1 MSHILLSLRRC
12 VAIGA
17 FLLSSAAL
25 SAQSVTLS
33 SNTVG
38 SADNST
44 PFFGAKSDVVEI
56 PAGKRLTFKFT
67 NNNGG
72 ATENYYNWL
81 LAVVNTQ
88 AHDIV
93 ENSDYKEYFVLR
105 PDNWGW
111 GGISD
116 YPYDKGHLAL
126 SGYDWATFPAHMD
139 GASVEIAVKRFA
151 GSSVVMVEAK
161 MTKGNVT
168 IRETYYQSCPS
179 SDTLYAYLSVERAH
193 LSSLTAEIADC
204 AYSSGYDSF
213 ELLLN
218 PDVKY
223 WFAAG
228 AEAMLPINSAV
239 SCYGITEDGSQD
251 VLPVDAGFVLSD
263 GKIVLY
269 NGYNC
274 TSLVGKVDVAE
285 TGCAVVGNTDLTT
298 AFNSASSDYVQ
309 VRSGETKTVSF
320 QLRSDNA
327 ANWHCPVVI
336 LRTADKA
343 EYATLRADNFGY
355 RELLEN
361 NIANE
366 GAELQSDWDWPFFR
380 SSLDGSVYTVSVSN
394 YADTVSVLMDVVDG
408 RGQTH
413 HQYFRHIGKSR
424 TVNAGP
430 DDLYFGLTTEGA
442 YLLLKP
448 SETTGLRPASA
459 ESLEVV
465 VDGRSIDVVGAD
477 SFEVYD
483 LKGRRVAPRGLA
495 AGVYV
500 VRAGGAARR
509 VLVR

>member
-1 MSHILLSLRRC
+1 MLFSVVLC
-12 VAIGA
+12 
-17 FLLSSAAL
+17 
-25 SAQSVTLS
+25 AQTSVTLS
-33 SNTVG
+33 STTVG
-38 SADNST
+38 AADNST

-56 PAGKRLTFKFT
+56 PDGKQLTFKFT

-72 ATENYYNWL
+72 ATTNYYNWL

-88 AHDIV
+88 AHDLA
-93 ENSDYKEYFVLR
+93 ENSGYKEYFVLR

-111 GGISD
+111 GGIND
-116 YPYDKGHLAL
+116 YPYDKLHLAL

-139 GASVEIAVKRFA
+139 GASVEIAVKRFG
-151 GSSVVMVEAK
+151 GSGVVIVEAK
-161 MTKGNVT
+161 MTKGDAT
-168 IRETYYQSCPS
+168 IYETYYQSCPS
-179 SDTLYAYLSVERAH
+179 SEPLYAYLSVERAH
-193 LSSLTAEIADC
+193 LSNLTALIADC
-204 AYSSGYDSF
+204 AYSPYVGTR
-213 ELLLN
+213 LLVN

-228 AEAMLPINSAV
+228 AETMPPIYSAA
-239 SCYGITEDGSQD
+239 SFYGITEDGSPE
-251 VLPVDAGFVLSD
+251 VLLEFSG
-263 GKIVLY
+263 IVH
-269 NGYNC
+269 
-274 TSLVGKVDVAE
+274 SVGDFECQYRSFFAIGQVDVAE
-285 TGCAVVGNTDLTT
+285 TGCVVVGNTDLTT
-298 AFNSASSDYVQ
+298 PFNSASSDYVQ

-355 RELLEN
+355 RELLAN
-361 NIANE
+361 NIADE
-366 GAELQSDWDWPFFR
+366 GAVLDSDWEWPFFP

-394 YADTVSVLMDVVDG
+394 YADSVSVLMDVVDG

-413 HQYFRHIGKSR
+413 HQYYRHISKSR

-448 SETTGLRPASA
+448 SETTALIPAPV
-459 ESLEVV
+459 ESIDVV
-465 VDGRSIDVVGAD
+465 VDGRCIDVVGAD

-500 VRAGGAARR
+500 VRAGGAAQR